1 MKGVLPIALTARD
14 EGRRGLLVPA
24 DNAPEAAVVEGLE
37 VIPVNTL
44 REAVEFL
51 AGTSPL
57 LPMRVDTQALFETA
71 QANGADLQE
80 VKGQET
86 VKRALEIAAA
96 GGHNLILIG
105 PPGTGKS
112 MLAKR
117 LSGILPPLTLNE
129 ALETTRIHSVAGL
142 LEPHQAL
149 VTQRPFRA
157 PHHTASDAG
166 LLGGNINP

>member
-1 MKGVLPIALTARD
+1 M
-14 EGRRGLLVPA
+14 
-24 DNAPEAAVVEGLE
+24 
-37 VIPVNTL
+37 
-44 REAVEFL
+44 
-51 AGTSPL
+51 
-57 LPMRVDTQALFETA
+57 DTQSLFSTA
-71 QANGADLQE
+71 QANGGDLQE

-86 VKRALEIAAA
+86 VKRLGDCRA

-117 LSGILPPLTLNE
+117 LGGILPPLTLNE

-149 VTQRPFRA
+149 VTGNGRFGLPTTRPVMLGCWAATLTLRQVRFRCRIMA
-157 PHHTASDAG
+157 FCFWMNCPSFDAAFWKPCANRSRKG
-166 LLGGNINP
+166 T

>member
-1 MKGVLPIALTARD
+1 MASEQASTERAELYALVGELALTGQLRVKGVLPIALTARAEVVGD
-14 EGRRGLLVPA
+14 CSCPQIMH
-24 DNAPEAAVVEGLE
+24 PAAVVEGLE
-37 VIPVNTL
+37 VIPVKTL

-57 LPMRVDTQALFETA
+57 LPVRVDTQSLFSKA
-71 QANGADLQE
+71 QANGGDLQE

-86 VKRALEIAAA
+86 VKRAGIAAA

-117 LSGILPPLTLNE
+117 LGGILPRLP
-129 ALETTRIHSVAGL
+129 
-142 LEPHQAL
+142 
-149 VTQRPFRA
+149 
-157 PHHTASDAG
+157 
-166 LLGGNINP
+166 